1 MNSIQVQSM
10 QTPYGY
16 EEQHLMIDGV
26 FLPYY
31 VDAYAK
37 ASKEGYFRDSTSLLG
52 LYPAWGK
59 DLLHTG
65 EIRFIW
71 KLIGMEEPVV
81 LPVLVCEDD
90 LDLSCL
96 VIVVS
101 VRKDELCV
109 YWDKIGFVSHE
120 DWDLQQELRS
130 GVLHLE
136 SYTEEDWEKYGD
148 NIALEQPRSEAWK
161 RWISENWDEELF
173 RRRMNGTLL
182 YYQNEKH
189 IVWLKELGWV
199 FEREDYESCVE
210 IYRRNLPEEK
220 IHF

>member
-59 DLLHTG
+59 DL
-65 EIRFIW
+65 
-71 KLIGMEEPVV
+71 
-81 LPVLVCEDD
+81 
-90 LDLSCL
+90 
-96 VIVVS
+96 
-101 VRKDELCV
+101 
-109 YWDKIGFVSHE
+109 
-120 DWDLQQELRS
+120 QQELCS
-130 GVLHLE
+130 GILHLE

-189 IVWLKELGWV
+189 IVWLKEPGWV
-199 FEREDYESCVE
+199 FDREAYESCVE